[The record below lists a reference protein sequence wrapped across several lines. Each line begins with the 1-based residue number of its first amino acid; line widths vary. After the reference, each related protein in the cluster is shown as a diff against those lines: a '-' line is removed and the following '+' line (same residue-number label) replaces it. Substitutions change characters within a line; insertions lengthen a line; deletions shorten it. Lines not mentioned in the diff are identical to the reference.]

1 MLFCRPIEPRIVG
14 GIGSRQRLVSTLHKC
29 GRLAAAGGPFP
40 HTSTLSCGQ
49 KDADFTCPPLLFVF
63 KKNEASGVSAST
75 RQLYSITHSFCSLYN
90 KSNFLSHC
98 QCIAL
103 CYNKGALILE
113 SNLALVLAF
122 SRHQPSPS
130 PFHHALSSFLN
141 EIVNLKRHEL

>member
-14 GIGSRQRLVSTLHKC
+14 GIGSRQTLVSTLHKC

-40 HTSTLSCGQ
+40 DTSTLSCGQ

-63 KKNEASGVSAST
+63 KNNEASGVSAST
-75 RQLYSITHSFCSLYN
+75 RQLYSIIHSFCSLYN

-141 EIVNLKRHEL
+141 EIVQNSI